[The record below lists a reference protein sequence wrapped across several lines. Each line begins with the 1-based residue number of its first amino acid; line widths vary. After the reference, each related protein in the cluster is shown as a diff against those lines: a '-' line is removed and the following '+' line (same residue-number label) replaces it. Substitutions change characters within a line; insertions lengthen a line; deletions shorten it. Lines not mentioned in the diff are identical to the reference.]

1 MGSLEDGVPET
12 AAHAGGADEEGTLD
26 AIAFVGDTL
35 GPLFYYDPA
44 AVEVRPTY
52 EALSGLDVKGAAA
65 EWPFVSTE
73 DAERALRLM
82 VDGLTRDAGGEV
94 PRGSATD
101 GGARTDSTDEGARKA
116 AGNGAL
122 QAVPDDLAWEYRRL
136 FVGPAAKAA
145 PPWGSVYTDRECV
158 IFGASTLEL
167 RRWMRQVG
175 IEKLND
181 DNEPEDHIGLM
192 LTMLSWVATR
202 RPDVLD
208 EFLGAHLLTWA
219 PHFLEGVERETT
231 HPFFEGLARL
241 ARASLAGIRR
251 ERGIEV
257 ELPRFYR

>member
-12 AAHAGGADEEGTLD
+12 AAHAGGADEEDTLD

-44 AVEVRPTY
+44 AAEVRPTY
-52 EALSGLDVKGAAA
+52 EALSGLDVEAAA
-65 EWPFVSTE
+65 TEWPFVSAE
-73 DAERALRLM
+73 DAEGALRLI
-82 VDGLTRDAGGEV
+82 VAGLMRDAGGEV

-101 GGARTDSTDEGARKA
+101 GASHEGAA
-116 AGNGAL
+116 DGTS
-122 QAVPDDLAWEYRRL
+122 QAVSDDLAWEYRRL

>member
-44 AVEVRPTY
+44 AAEVRPTY
-52 EALSGLDVKGAAA
+52 EALSGLDVEAAA
-65 EWPFVSTE
+65 TEWPFVSAE
-73 DAERALRLM
+73 DAEGALRLI
-82 VDGLTRDAGGEV
+82 VVGLTRDAGGEV

-101 GGARTDSTDEGARKA
+101 GASHEGAA
-116 AGNGAL
+116 DGTS
-122 QAVPDDLAWEYRRL
+122 QAVSDDLAWEYRRL

>member
-44 AVEVRPTY
+44 AAEVRPTY
-52 EALSGLDVKGAAA
+52 EALSGLDVEAAA
-65 EWPFVSTE
+65 TEWPFVSAE
-73 DAERALRLM
+73 DAEGALRLI
-82 VDGLTRDAGGEV
+82 VAGLTRDAGGEV

-101 GGARTDSTDEGARKA
+101 GASHEGAA
-116 AGNGAL
+116 DGTS
-122 QAVPDDLAWEYRRL
+122 QAVSDDLAWEYRRL

-208 EFLGAHLLTWA
+208 EFLGAHLLPGA

>member
-44 AVEVRPTY
+44 AAEVRPTY
-52 EALSGLDVKGAAA
+52 EALSGLDVEAAA
-65 EWPFVSTE
+65 TEWPFVSAE
-73 DAERALRLM
+73 DAEGALRLI
-82 VDGLTRDAGGEV
+82 VAGLTRDAGGEV

-101 GGARTDSTDEGARKA
+101 GASHEGAA
-116 AGNGAL
+116 DGTS
-122 QAVPDDLAWEYRRL
+122 QAVSDDLAWEYRRL

-158 IFGASTLEL
+158 IFGAPTLEL

>member
-44 AVEVRPTY
+44 AAEVRPTY
-52 EALSGLDVKGAAA
+52 EALSGLDVEAVAT
-65 EWPFVSTE
+65 EWPFVSAE
-73 DAERALRLM
+73 DAEGALRLI
-82 VDGLTRDAGGEV
+82 VVGLTRDAGGEV

-101 GGARTDSTDEGARKA
+101 GASHEGAA
-116 AGNGAL
+116 DGTS
-122 QAVPDDLAWEYRRL
+122 QAVSDDLAWEYRRL

>member
-44 AVEVRPTY
+44 AAEVRPTY
-52 EALSGLDVKGAAA
+52 EALSGLDVEADAT
-65 EWPFVSTE
+65 EWPFVSAE
-73 DAERALRLM
+73 DAEGALRLI
-82 VDGLTRDAGGEV
+82 VAGLTRDAGGEV

-101 GGARTDSTDEGARKA
+101 GASHEGAA
-116 AGNGAL
+116 DGTS
-122 QAVPDDLAWEYRRL
+122 QAVSDDLAWEYRRL

>member
-44 AVEVRPTY
+44 AAEVRPTY
-52 EALSGLDVKGAAA
+52 EALSGLDVEAAA
-65 EWPFVSTE
+65 TEWPFVSAE
-73 DAERALRLM
+73 DAEGALRLI
-82 VDGLTRDAGGEV
+82 VAGLTRDAGGEV

-101 GGARTDSTDEGARKA
+101 GASHEGAA
-116 AGNGAL
+116 DGTS
-122 QAVPDDLAWEYRRL
+122 QAVSDDLAWEYRRL

-257 ELPRFYR
+257 ERPRFYR

>member
-44 AVEVRPTY
+44 AAEVRPTY
-52 EALSGLDVKGAAA
+52 EALSGLDVEAAA
-65 EWPFVSTE
+65 TEWPFVSAE
-73 DAERALRLM
+73 DAEGALRLI
-82 VDGLTRDAGGEV
+82 VAGLTRDAGGEV

-101 GGARTDSTDEGARKA
+101 GASHEGAA
-116 AGNGAL
+116 DGTS
-122 QAVPDDLAWEYRRL
+122 QAVSDDLAWEYRRL

>member
-44 AVEVRPTY
+44 AAEVRPTY
-52 EALSGLDVKGAAA
+52 EALSGLDVEAAA
-65 EWPFVSTE
+65 TEWPFVSAE
-73 DAERALRLM
+73 DAEGALRLI
-82 VDGLTRDAGGEV
+82 VAGLTRDAGGEV

-101 GGARTDSTDEGARKA
+101 VASHEGAA
-116 AGNGAL
+116 DGTS
-122 QAVPDDLAWEYRRL
+122 QAVSDDLAWEYRRL